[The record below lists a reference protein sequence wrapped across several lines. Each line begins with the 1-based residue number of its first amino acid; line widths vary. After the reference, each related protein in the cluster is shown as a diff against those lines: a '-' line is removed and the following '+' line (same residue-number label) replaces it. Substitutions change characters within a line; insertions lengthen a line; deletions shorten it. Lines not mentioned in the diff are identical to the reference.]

1 MMPVNI
7 LKKKLRKLLT
17 INRKILSE
25 PLDYLELKKETINL
39 LNSNNINN
47 IEDLWKTSRI
57 KLKQISLTQD
67 EIKEIIIKLQLH
79 GLDLNKKIYN

>member
-1 MMPVNI
+1 MLPVNI